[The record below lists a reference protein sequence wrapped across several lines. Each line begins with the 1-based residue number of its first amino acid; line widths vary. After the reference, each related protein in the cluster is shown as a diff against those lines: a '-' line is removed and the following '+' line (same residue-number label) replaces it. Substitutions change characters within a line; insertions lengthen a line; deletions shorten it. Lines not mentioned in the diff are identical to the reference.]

1 MTQTKPFNFAS
12 LIITGPPAILF
23 TLAALISEIT
33 VDQKLVAIG
42 IIWAVLSTTTI
53 LFGGEE

>member
-1 MTQTKPFNFAS
+1 MTKPFNFAS

-23 TLAALISEIT
+23 TLAALISNIT

-42 IIWAVLSTTTI
+42 IIWAVLATTTI